1 MKHKILEAFLFRR
14 RSDTDSNFY
23 TPLDSSREEI
33 RVIHLLPGEFDH
45 EIKIELVP
53 VSLSSEP
60 PPRYNALSYVWGREQ
75 CQAPALVNGKPFAI
89 TSNLDIALRYFRDRV
104 VKKVLWVDAVCINQ
118 GDIVEKG
125 IQVQMMGK
133 IYSKAAQV
141 FVWLGQAG
149 GGSDE
154 LIDHMSGSEALEGA
168 VDPTL
173 QDASLAMMGRPWFTR
188 IWVQQEIALARL
200 DPVVCCGRRTISFV
214 TWCDHMLKMLLA
226 LEDTYREVMQRQEME
241 GVAIRPSPGD
251 SEGVVEAKYQKLLQ
265 HIGNNKKWMAI
276 QKSLIAAQN
285 LAYLRAA
292 VEMASG
298 IYNEK
303 LAQVNAYIK
312 LKTDPR
318 LLTRVPRGNSHVLT
332 TSEVKNVLEGN
343 RMDEVAARKFI
354 KSLVSLND
362 PTEFPL
368 LLRATYQMEAT
379 EPRDKVFGI
388 LGLAKFAGKP
398 ILADYNKTKR
408 QVYSEAFAAVIRDG
422 LEWSYSMWSVSGSR
436 KKGLPSW
443 VPDLGYDITDIPSI
457 RPRSRAIANA
467 LQSSFR
473 GVPLATFSNDYQ
485 TLHAGG
491 IELGHIQVAFQQP
504 MVEDPELANPDER
517 FKIRE
522 EVKALIAE
530 NSIPIRTMWQ
540 TMIGTTGYSFTW
552 GGDQLEVL
560 RSEEMMLRAIS
571 IICGQGDIASQ
582 EGQDCLS
589 KDDLKMVHCQLF
601 NVCDKSTLFFTNT
614 GRVGLVKGKVQ
625 KGDTVAALFGVGIP
639 FILRRASSLST
650 VLKGL
655 GRKGPEE
662 RGQEESYEIISTC
675 HIGEH
680 EWGHPEVPR
689 DVDIAELYRSY
700 NFQTF
705 VIS

>member
-1 MKHKILEAFLFRR
+1 MKHKILEAFPFRR
-14 RSDTDSNFY
+14 RLDTDSSFY

-45 EIKIELVP
+45 GIKIELVP
-53 VSLSSEP
+53 IFLSSEP

-89 TSNLDIALRYFRDRV
+89 TSNLDLALRYFRDRV
-104 VKKVLWVDAVCINQ
+104 AEKVLWVDAVCINQ

-125 IQVQMMGK
+125 IQVQMMGR
-133 IYSKAAQV
+133 IYSEAGQV

-154 LIDHMSGSEALEGA
+154 LIDHMSGSEALDGA

-200 DPVVCCGRRTISFV
+200 DPLVCCGRRTISFA
-214 TWCDHMLKMLLA
+214 TWCDHMLKMLFA

-251 SEGVVEAKYQKLLQ
+251 SEEVVEAKYQKLLQ

-276 QKSLIAAQN
+276 QRSLITAQN

-298 IYNEK
+298 IYNDK

-312 LKTDPR
+312 LKTDPQS
-318 LLTRVPRGNSHVLT
+318 LTGVPRGNSQVLT
-332 TSEVKNVLEGN
+332 ASEVKTVLEGN
-343 RMDEVAARKFI
+343 RMDEVAARDFI
-354 KSLVSLND
+354 KSLVSLKD

-368 LLRATYQMEAT
+368 LLRATCRMDAT

-388 LGLAKFAGKP
+388 LGLAKFIGKP
-398 ILADYNKTKR
+398 VLADYNKTKR

-443 VPDLGYDITDIPSI
+443 VPDLSYDSADSHHIKP
-457 RPRSRAIANA
+457 PYRAIVDA

-473 GVPLATFSNDYQ
+473 GVPLATFSDDYQ
-485 TLHAGG
+485 ILYAGG
-491 IELGHIQVAFQQP
+491 VELGRVHIAFQQP
-504 MVEDPELANPDER
+504 IVEDPELINPDER
-517 FKIRE
+517 FKMRE

-530 NSIPIRTMWQ
+530 NSIPIRTMWK
-540 TMIGTTGYSFTW
+540 TMMGTIDFSSTW
-552 GGDQLEVL
+552 DGDHLEVL
-560 RSEEMMLRAIS
+560 RSEEIMLRAIS
-571 IICGQGDIASQ
+571 IICGQGDTASQ
-582 EGQDCLS
+582 QGKDCVS
-589 KDDLKMVHCQLF
+589 KDDLRVIQCQLF

-614 GRVGLVKGKVQ
+614 GRVGLVEGKVQ
-625 KGDTVAALFGVGIP
+625 KGDIVTALFGVGIP
-639 FILRRASSLST
+639 FILRRPSPLST
-650 VLKGL
+650 MLKGL
-655 GRKGPEE
+655 GKTVSEE
-662 RGQEESYEIISTC
+662 RGQEESYKIISTC

-700 NFQTF
+700 KFQTF